1 MDFSQ
6 KLKTLMRERSLSAY
20 KLAND
25 LHCSQTTIRNWI
37 DGRTTP
43 QPRTLIQLC
52 EYFGVSEQELI
63 GGLPAQKMTP
73 MSVTTPRP
81 WRWFVFLANC
91 LQPLALNCLNWLV
104 FIQTQNAKQKESK

>member
-1 MDFSQ
+1 
-6 KLKTLMRERSLSAY
+6 MRERSLSAY

-52 EYFGVSEQELI
+52 EYFGVSEQQLI
-63 GGLPAQKMTP
+63 GGLPAQKNDPDVSNDTEAME
-73 MSVTTPRP
+73 MVRI
-81 WRWFVFLANC
+81 LASC

>member
-63 GGLPAQKMTP
+63 GGLPAQKNDPDVSNDTEAME
-73 MSVTTPRP
+73 MVRI
-81 WRWFVFLANC
+81 
-91 LQPLALNCLNWLV
+91 
-104 FIQTQNAKQKESK
+104 FIQLSATTRSKLLELARLYSDAECKTEGI